1 MKKIM
6 AIFTTLLL
14 LLLLIISC
22 QTIDPV
28 TTEKIIVPDI
38 TVFRYNV
45 YEYFPLIEKPQTD
58 SDLMYNSLVIEM
70 SDAITNEYADML
82 EEFNKSLESLL
93 NK

>member
-1 MKKIM
+1 MKKVM
-6 AIFTTLLL
+6 AVFTILLL
-14 LLLLIISC
+14 SLLLITSC
-22 QTIDPV
+22 RTVDQV
-28 TTEKIIVPDI
+28 TTEKIVVPDI

-45 YEYFPLIEKPQTD
+45 YEYFPLIKEPQTD